1 MKATLIA
8 LSLALISLGAN
19 AQHNHE
25 SHGEN
30 HESHG
35 ENRESHGENHESHG
49 TQSATR
55 QMEPMFKD
63 KALGTTYSHYI
74 HLKDALVASNEKEAQ
89 EASEELATSAKQVS
103 DGNNAAIEATKV
115 AHAGT
120 LADQRKA
127 FASLSNE
134 MITLVKQSALSMGEI
149 YLDYCPMYTDNGG
162 YWLSNEQEIR
172 NPYLADKMPKCGKVK
187 ETIK

>member
-8 LSLALISLGAN
+8 FCLALISWGAN

-25 SHGEN
+25 SHGEK
-30 HESHG
+30 
-35 ENRESHGENHESHG
+35 RESHG

-63 KALGTTYSHYI
+63 VAMGATYSHYI
-74 HLKDALVASNEKEAQ
+74 HLKNALVASNEKEAQ
-89 EASEELATSAKQVS
+89 KASEELAASVKQVEG
-103 DGNNAAIEATKV
+103 GNNVAIEAAKV
-115 AHAGT
+115 AQAGS
-120 LADQRKA
+120 LADQRAA

-149 YLDYCPMYTDNGG
+149 YVDYCPMYTDNGG